1 MLSLQPSWYVQS
13 LLFQLCV
20 EVNKVGGH
28 ALLQPTLQELL
39 QACLG
44 QALQQYNKLTERHG
58 VTDTHS
64 AHLCV
69 CVGVCVMDTHTL
81 THPHPHPHTH
91 THTSSEKPAQC
102 SGLP

>member
-1 MLSLQPSWYVQS
+1 MSSLQPSWFLQS

-44 QALQQYNKLTERHG
+44 RALEQYNELTERQRHG
-58 VTDTHS
+58 VTD
-64 AHLCV
+64 AR
-69 CVGVCVMDTHTL
+69 
-81 THPHPHPHTH
+81 
-91 THTSSEKPAQC
+91 
-102 SGLP
+102 